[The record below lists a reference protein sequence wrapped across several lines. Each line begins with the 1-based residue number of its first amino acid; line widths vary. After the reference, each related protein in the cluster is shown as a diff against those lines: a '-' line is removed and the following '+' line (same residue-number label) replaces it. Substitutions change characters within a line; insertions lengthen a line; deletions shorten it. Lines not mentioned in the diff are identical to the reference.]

1 MYVMN
6 VVASDPDKYR
16 HLTKL
21 VRVFIK
27 RSSIYFALGLRF
39 LFLFLPAI
47 MWCACGASAR
57 GVVACWDRR

>member
-47 MWCACGASAR
+47 MWCARGASASG
-57 GVVACWDRR
+57 GVGAREKR